1 MTSGLAACCSVQS
14 CDVHDPRSHLGQ
26 TVTQAALW
34 RRRHKP
40 FLWPSHL
47 PVLHMVHSSQNIHAL
62 GCQYSQLHCIAQV
75 RLLRCASFSAGQYLS
90 AADLQNAGQSAE
102 RLEGARVALAG
113 EGLMYT
119 LAGCLLSCAGV
130 RSLAT
135 VAAFAAGTTLGEA
148 GDNVLTSLPAL
159 LTYLTTCSQP
169 ELLQQPC

>member
-62 GCQYSQLHCIAQV
+62 GVSVFTVALHC
-75 RLLRCASFSAGQYLS
+75 AGK
-90 AADLQNAGQSAE
+90 
-102 RLEGARVALAG
+102 VAKMCVIFG
-113 EGLMYT
+113 RSISV
-119 LAGCLLSCAGV
+119 SCG
-130 RSLAT
+130 
-135 VAAFAAGTTLGEA
+135 
-148 GDNVLTSLPAL
+148 PAKCR
-159 LTYLTTCSQP
+159 TEC
-169 ELLQQPC
+169 